1 MIKSDVWGAGVTPQN
16 RTKLESR
23 VIRAA
28 EAALADH
35 RYVSA
40 PDMLMG
46 MGLLNPRHFENW
58 RAGRVDYLERVV
70 QGDLNKISD
79 SMRLFRKWASEM
91 GLKPSET
98 RFMHK
103 SHPLRFSKSGN
114 DAIEAAYRTVYLSPE
129 LSEKKQQKVAEK
141 LTRETDTLVFQILRD
156 SQCERCGQELGRGRF
171 LTLEAESASC
181 MKCAGLDDLEFLPR
195 GNAGLT
201 RRAAKYSERKAVVVR
216 FSRTRNRYER
226 QGVLLERQALER
238 ASEEV
243 VGPVGFE
250 PTTNGL

>member
-1 MIKSDVWGAGVTPQN
+1 MTPQN

-35 RYVSA
+35 QYVSSA
-40 PDMLMG
+40 DVLVG

-58 RAGRVDYLERVV
+58 LAGRVDYLERVV
-70 QGDLNKISD
+70 QGNLNKISD
-79 SMRLFRKWASEM
+79 SLLGFRKWASEM
-91 GLKPSET
+91 GLQPSET
-98 RFMHK
+98 CFMHK
-103 SHPLRFSKSGN
+103 SHLLRFSKSG
-114 DAIEAAYRTVYLSPE
+114 DAAIEAAYRTVYLSRE
-129 LSEKKQQKVAEK
+129 LSEKKQQKIEDKLAREK
-141 LTRETDTLVFQILRD
+141 DTLVFEILRD
-156 SQCERCGQELGRGRF
+156 SKCGRCGQKLAKGSF
-171 LTLEAESASC
+171 LTLEAEAAAC
-181 MKCAGLDDLEFLPR
+181 MTCARLDDLEFLPR
-195 GNAGLT
+195 GKTGLT

-226 QGVLLERQALER
+226 QGLLLERQALDR
-238 ASEEV
+238 ATEEV